1 VADRPHRAVKWWRGI
16 RNTSAYR
23 ETEIPQARVELRRGG
38 MDEQAGFSF
47 LVTILVHCIV
57 LPLASTRCVE
67 GTLADVQRL
76 AVNLQRRSNI
86 SPPRNVPV

>member
-1 VADRPHRAVKWWRGI
+1 
-16 RNTSAYR
+16 
-23 ETEIPQARVELRRGG
+23 
-38 MDEQAGFSF
+38 MDQQAGVSF
-47 LVTILVHCIV
+47 LVTVLVHCIV

-67 GTLADVQRL
+67 ETLADIQRL